1 LGLSDQRLYWLLLLD
16 LSHLSDRG
24 HPLGP
29 RLLLDLSGRLLD
41 LSDQP
46 HLEDQWHQLCLYL
59 LHPLDLLRPLDL
71 SDHLKDQ
78 SDQRLCWQDLS
89 DLLGLLLPDLL
100 HLSGLSNREPIYLV
114 DLSDL
119 SDRRLYL
126 LHPVDQWVQLC
137 LCPGHLEDL
146 TDQLAQLNRELKH
159 LADQWVQSD
168 Q

>member
-1 LGLSDQRLYWLLLLD
+1 MQRLLD
-16 LSHLSDRG
+16 LSHLSDRS

-29 RLLLDLSGRLLD
+29 RLLSDLSGRLLD

-46 HLEDQWHQLCLYL
+46 HLEDQWHLLCLYL

-89 DLLGLLLPDLL
+89 DLSDLRLPDLL

-119 SDRRLYL
+119 SDHRLCL
-126 LHPVDQWVQLC
+126 LHLEDRLVQLC
-137 LCPGHLEDL
+137 LYLRDLEYLSDL
-146 TDQLAQLNRELKH
+146 SDQLNRELKH
-159 LADQWVQSD
+159 LAGQWVQSD